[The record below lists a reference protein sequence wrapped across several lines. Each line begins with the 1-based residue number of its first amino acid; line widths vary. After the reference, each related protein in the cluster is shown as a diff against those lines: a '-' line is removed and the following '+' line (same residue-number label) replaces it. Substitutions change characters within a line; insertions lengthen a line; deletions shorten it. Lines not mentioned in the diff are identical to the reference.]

1 MSIAST
7 PLFQR
12 LLRAS
17 VLSEYELVV
26 LIATAPSRYKTHFID
41 KRGGRGKREI
51 SQPTKEI
58 KYLQRILVRDELRS
72 LPIHDAAIG
81 YRAGKGIRDHAQPH
95 AAARYLLK
103 LDFKDFFPSLKFA
116 SLEHRLS
123 VDTTYSPVERWIL
136 GNLLCRRPKGS
147 SVLQLSI
154 GAPSSPFV
162 SNYLL
167 REFDERMAEYCQQTD
182 MRYTRYAD
190 DLAFSTSRPGFLDDL
205 EGQVRNLV
213 SELTYLGLSLNEAK
227 TINVSTKRRRTLVG
241 LTLSNQGHASIGR
254 DAKRTLRS
262 ALHKFSTGELSPS
275 EAANLKGRLAF
286 TYAVDP
292 MFVTA
297 LLARYG
303 CTSIKDLDRRSPR
316 DCSN

>member
-12 LLRAS
+12 LLKAS

-58 KYLQRILVRDELRS
+58 KYLQRILVRDELRL

-95 AAARYLLK
+95 ATARYLLK

-116 SLEHRLS
+116 LLEHRLS
-123 VDTTYSPVERWIL
+123 ADTAYSPVERWIL

-147 SVLQLSI
+147 NALQLAI

-167 REFDERMAEYCQQTD
+167 REFDERVAEYCKQTD
-182 MRYTRYAD
+182 TRYTRYAD
-190 DLAFSTSRPGFLDDL
+190 DLAFSTSRPGHLDDV
-205 EGQVRNLV
+205 EIQVRNLI

-254 DAKRTLRS
+254 DAKRALRS
-262 ALHKFSTGELSPS
+262 ALHNFSNEGLSPS

-286 TYAVDP
+286 SYAIDP
-292 MFVTA
+292 KFVTS
-297 LLARYG
+297 LLAKYG
-303 CTSIKDLDRRSPR
+303 YASIKDLDGLSPR
-316 DCSN
+316 E

>member
-1 MSIAST
+1 MSVAAT

-12 LLRAS
+12 LLKAS

-58 KYLQRILVRDELRS
+58 KYLQRLLVRDELRS
-72 LPIHDAAIG
+72 LPIHDTAIG
-81 YRAGKGIRDHAQPH
+81 FRTGKGIRDHAQPH

-116 SLEHRLS
+116 ALEHRLAI
-123 VDTTYSPVERWIL
+123 DTTYSPIERWVL
-136 GNLLCRRPKGS
+136 GNLLFRRASGS
-147 SVLQLSI
+147 NVLQLSI

-167 REFDERMAEYCQQTD
+167 REFDERMAEYCECADT
-182 MRYTRYAD
+182 RYTRYAD
-190 DLAFSTSRPGFLDDL
+190 DLAFSTSRPGQLDDV
-205 EGQVRNLV
+205 EKYVRNLTA
-213 SELTYLGLSLNEAK
+213 ELTYLGLSLNESK

-241 LTLSNQGHASIGR
+241 LTLSNQGQASIGR
-254 DAKRTLRS
+254 DAKRALR
-262 ALHKFSTGELSPS
+262 ATLHKLTTGELPS
-275 EAANLKGRLAF
+275 SEVANLKGWLAF
-286 TYAVDP
+286 AYAVDP
-292 MFVTA
+292 AFVKS

-303 CTSIKDLDRRSPR
+303 YASIKHLGEVAP
-316 DCSN
+316 NG